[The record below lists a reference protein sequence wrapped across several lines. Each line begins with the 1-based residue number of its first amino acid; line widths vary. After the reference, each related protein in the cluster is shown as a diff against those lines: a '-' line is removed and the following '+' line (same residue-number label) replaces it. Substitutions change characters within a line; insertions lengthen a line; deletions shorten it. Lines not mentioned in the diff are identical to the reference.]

1 MTMIKIQF
9 LLLSSILKTR
19 LDGVYPDVFNTWYTA
34 DYAELPD
41 TVASATRSF
50 IKLKIMKTFNKSHMT
65 DSRLFRLAM
74 LSSEASCVRSLDLDD
89 VIKAFACQKT
99 RSNPFWYYY
108 NVTLFMIFSS
118 WLLCNIFHVC
128 NCATT
133 QWFLLLYDHGPP
145 VE

>member
-1 MTMIKIQF
+1 MIKIQF

-99 RSNPFWYYY
+99 RSNPF
-108 NVTLFMIFSS
+108 
-118 WLLCNIFHVC
+118 
-128 NCATT
+128 
-133 QWFLLLYDHGPP
+133 
-145 VE
+145 